1 MHYHAGFYFSN
12 PMPSPRSKRYSRIH
26 HGLEALLDLATLGGL
41 VSALSYHC
49 GLHGRLGV
57 TRYSVALPAE
67 RRLHRPLKIAFA
79 SDFHAGR
86 PTHKAIF
93 DDLFA
98 AIAAEQPDVLLLGGD
113 YVTGPARH
121 AAVLC
126 PGLAA
131 CKPPLGK
138 FAVFGNHD
146 LSTDDQYIAQLF
158 EGAGVTMLVNRA
170 VTLPA
175 PFDTVSVCGMDDP
188 WTGEADGNAAFAGAA
203 ATRILLVH
211 APDGLLML
219 QGQRYDIGFAG
230 HTHGG
235 QIAMPDG
242 TPLVMPQGPLS
253 RPFYYGRFPVRDNG
267 DLIVSRG
274 VGCSGIPVRINADPE
289 LVICTVQ

>member
-1 MHYHAGFYFSN
+1 MN
-12 PMPSPRSKRYSRIH
+12 PPRNKRYSRIQ
-26 HGLEALLDLATLGGL
+26 HGMEVLLDWAMLGGL

-49 GLHGRLGV
+49 GLHGRMGV
-57 TRYSVALPAE
+57 TRYALTLPDE
-67 RRLHRPLKIAFA
+67 QRLPQPLKIAFA

-86 PTHKAIF
+86 PTHPAIF

-98 AIAAEQPDVLLLGGD
+98 RIKEEQPDVLLLGGD
-113 YVTGPARH
+113 YVTGHARN

-131 CKPPLGK
+131 CRPPLGK
-138 FAVFGNHD
+138 FAVLGNHD
-146 LSTDDQYIAQLF
+146 LSTDDGLLIRMFAS
-158 EGAGVTMLVNRA
+158 AGVRTLINRA

-175 PFDTVSVCGMDDP
+175 PFDSVSICGMDDP
-188 WTGEADGNAAFAGAA
+188 WTGAPDAKSTFAGAA
-203 ATRILLVH
+203 ATRVLLMH

-219 QGQRYDIGFAG
+219 DGQRYDIGFAG

-235 QIAMPDG
+235 QIALPNG

-253 RPFYYGRFPVRDNG
+253 RPFYYGRFPVSDNG
-267 DLIVSRG
+267 DLVVSRG
-274 VGCSGIPVRINADPE
+274 DGCGGIPVRINADPE